1 MKKTEINLDNYDFG
15 PEDNPKFQIS
25 DSPVNKLA
33 RVIEI
38 KRAGYLM
45 DIGMISIE
53 ATTHYINP
61 ELGIIV
67 FCETTRVEQKA
78 WNIAKGDQ
86 TIKVDENT
94 FQPLPNPEFDKT
106 QPIDRETNY
115 PYQLTDAYEQFK
127 DISVKLLMPML
138 ILFVAGN
145 DQKGLFD

>member
-1 MKKTEINLDNYDFG
+1 MQKTEINLNDYNFG
-15 PEDNPKFQIS
+15 TEDNPKFQIS
-25 DSPVNKLA
+25 DSPVNKLV

-67 FCETTRVEQKA
+67 FCETTKVEQKA

-86 TIKVDENT
+86 TIKVNEDT
-94 FQPLPNPEFDKT
+94 FQPLLNEEFDKT
-106 QPIDRETNY
+106 QPIDKESNY

-127 DISVKLLMPML
+127 DISIKLLMPML
-138 ILFVAGN
+138 TLFIAGN
-145 DQKGLFD
+145 DKNGLFN

>member
-1 MKKTEINLDNYDFG
+1 MKKTEIRLEDYNFG

-25 DSPVNKLA
+25 DSPVNKLV
-33 RVIEI
+33 RVVEI

-67 FCETTRVEQKA
+67 FCETTKVEQKA
-78 WNIAKGDQ
+78 WNIMRGDQ
-86 TIKVDENT
+86 TIKVDEDT
-94 FQPLPNPEFDKT
+94 FQPLPNEEFDNT
-106 QPIDRETNY
+106 QPIDKESNY

-127 DISVKLLMPML
+127 DISIKLLMPML
-138 ILFVAGN
+138 TLFVAGN

>member
-1 MKKTEINLDNYDFG
+1 MKTAINLADYNFG
-15 PEDNPKFQIS
+15 AEDNPKFQIS
-25 DSPVNKLA
+25 DSPVNKLV

-67 FCETTRVEQKA
+67 FSETTKVEQKA
-78 WNIAKGDQ
+78 WNIMRGDL
-86 TIKVDENT
+86 TIRVDENT
-94 FQPLPNPEFDKT
+94 FQPLPNADFDKT
-106 QPIDRETNY
+106 QPIDKETNY

-127 DISVKLLMPML
+127 DISIKLLMPML
-138 ILFVAGN
+138 TLFIAGN
-145 DQKGLFD
+145 DKNGLFD